1 MFFCAY
7 NFVRKIRTF
16 QRKHLWLQVLQI
28 MLSQMGSQIS
38 GRTAQETHEGH
49 SGYPC
54 GYKTVEGHW
63 NKVNRKHPE
72 SKASGPEDKMED
84 TTVPSG
90 WERAGILC
98 RTLALSATWELS
110 LWNLSAGQR
119 SKAWYCMAR
128 LPMNRLLCS
137 ACLKKHH
144 LSI

>member
-1 MFFCAY
+1 M
-7 NFVRKIRTF
+7 KEHT
-16 QRKHLWLQVLQI
+16 
-28 MLSQMGSQIS
+28 
-38 GRTAQETHEGH
+38 
-49 SGYPC
+49 GYPC

-63 NKVNRKHPE
+63 NKLNRKHPE

-128 LPMNRLLCS
+128 PPMNTATVFSMSKETSPKYLNYHVEGQITWL
-137 ACLKKHH
+137 
-144 LSI
+144 